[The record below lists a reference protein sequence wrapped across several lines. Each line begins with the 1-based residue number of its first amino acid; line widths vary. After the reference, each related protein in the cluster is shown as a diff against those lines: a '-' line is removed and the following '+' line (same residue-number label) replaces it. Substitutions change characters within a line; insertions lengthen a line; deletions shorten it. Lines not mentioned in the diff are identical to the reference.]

1 MQEKDLDTR
10 FEEAVEQANAMSQ
23 SQLPQDIQLR
33 LYALYKQ
40 STMGTIDV
48 RVSPVYDLRNAFKM
62 NAWMQISHLSIEEA
76 KEEYIIMITD
86 LVKKNK

>member
-1 MQEKDLDTR
+1 
-10 FEEAVEQANAMSQ
+10 
-23 SQLPQDIQLR
+23 
-33 LYALYKQ
+33 
-40 STMGTIDV
+40 MGTIDV

-76 KEEYIIMITD
+76 KEEYITMITD